1 MKVCFLC
8 TEIFA
13 WGKYGGFGRAT
24 RTIGRE
30 LARRGVEVSAVVPM
44 RRGQRLLERLDG
56 ILVLGYPMWAPWRA
70 AALCRRVDADVYHS
84 QEPSTATW
92 LARRVRPDRA
102 HVVTFRDPR
111 TWRDWLVELAHPSLN
126 RLQVLANVAYEDG
139 PLVYDAVR
147 EVEGRFVAALC
158 LGDKV
163 RTKYRL
169 RRAPALLPTPVQV
182 PAMVHKAAAPTVCY
196 LARWDRRKRP
206 DRFFELVARFPDV
219 RFIAVGR
226 SRDQAYDR
234 MLRDTYGAL
243 PNLELAGFVDQF
255 GSGRLSSILGRSWI
269 VVNTAERE
277 GLPNAFIEAAAH
289 RCAILSGVDPDGFAS
304 RGGRHVGDGDFAAG
318 LAWLLEDGRWRELGE
333 RGQAY
338 VRETFE
344 LDRAIDRHLEVYQE
358 LLGQWSRPERT
369 SPASGGGTRSEGVTL
384 SRESP

>member
-1 MKVCFLC
+1 VKFGYGRG
-8 TEIFA
+8 TDHASKDIRA
-13 WGKYGGFGRAT
+13 GKMS
-24 RTIGRE
+24 RE
-30 LARRGVEVSAVVPM
+30 EGIEMVRRYDHVKP
-44 RRGQRLLERLDG
+44 RRDLERWLEYVGMTEDEFDR
-56 ILVLGYPMWAPWRA
+56 I
-70 AALCRRVDADVYHS
+70 AD
-84 QEPSTATW
+84 
-92 LARRVRPDRA
+92 
-102 HVVTFRDPR
+102 TFRDPR
-111 TWRDWLVELAHPSLN
+111 VWRDWLIELAHPSLN
-126 RLQVLANVAYEDG
+126 RLQVLANVMYEDG
-139 PLVYDAVR
+139 PLVYEAVR

-163 RTKYRL
+163 RAKYRL
-169 RRAPALLPTPVQV
+169 RRAPALLPTPVRV
-182 PAMVHKAAAPTVCY
+182 PAMVHKAAEPTVCY

-226 SRDQAYDR
+226 SRDEAYDR

-304 RGGRHVGDGDFAAG
+304 RGGRHVRDGDFAAG

-333 RGQAY
+333 RGHAY

-344 LDRAIDRHLEVYQE
+344 LDRAIDRHLEVYRE
-358 LLGQWSRPERT
+358 LLGQWSRPERV
-369 SPASGGGTRSEGVTL
+369 SPAEATSHPRRIVHRSPT
-384 SRESP
+384 

>member
-1 MKVCFLC
+1 MRVCFLC

-13 WGKYGGFGRAT
+13 WGKYGGYGRAT

-30 LARRGVEVSAVVPM
+30 LARRGIEVYAVVP
-44 RRGQRLLERLDG
+44 RRGAQRAVERLDG
-56 ILVLGYPMWAPWRA
+56 ITVLSYPMWAPWRA

-111 TWRDWLVELAHPSLN
+111 TWRDWRVELAYPSLH
-126 RLQVLANVAYEDG
+126 RIQVLANMLYEDG

-163 RTKYRL
+163 RAKYRL
-169 RRAPALLPTPVQV
+169 RNAPALLPTPVRL
-182 PAMVHKAAAPTVCY
+182 PLMVHKAAEPTVCY

-206 DRFFELVARFPDV
+206 DRFFDLVERFPGV
-219 RFIAVGR
+219 RFIALGR
-226 SRDQAYDR
+226 SRDEAYDR
-234 MLRDTYGAL
+234 LLRDTYGGL
-243 PNLELAGFVDQF
+243 PNLELVGFVDQF
-255 GSGRLSSILGRSWI
+255 GSGLLSSILGRSWI
-269 VVNTAERE
+269 VVNTAARE

-304 RGGRHVGDGDFAAG
+304 RGGRHVKDDDFAAG
-318 LAWLLEDGRWRELGE
+318 LAWLLDGDRWRELGE

-344 LDRAIDRHLEVYQE
+344 LEHAIARHLEVYHD
-358 LLGQWSRPERT
+358 LLGDAEPDAVLGSAA
-369 SPASGGGTRSEGVTL
+369 SP
-384 SRESP
+384 